1 MKKSDLMVLLLMI
14 SACAGLRAQETPPNA
29 VPVTLGQSVVKLYG
43 PWRFHIGDNPQWA
56 DPTYDDSQWESVDL
70 RPTPQTAVPGIPF
83 AGFVTGWQ
91 QRGHPG
97 YAGFAWYRM
106 RTRISAASGP
116 LTLLGPAW
124 FEGGYQVFANG
135 RLVGSFGDF
144 TRLPPELFYPNPASF
159 SVPASDYEHTPDGT
173 VLIALRFYTP
183 AAALVVPAMGGMH
196 VPPRIGL
203 PSAAAAVFQVE
214 WDTEYWRLVS
224 ALAAALV
231 WTLFALLIAML
242 FAFSRADNILLWPLA
257 ACIFNAIFT
266 GLVVSTNAQWLPH
279 VRLDALINLAGTLGW
294 YMWMLA
300 WWAYFGLQKKR
311 WLFKAIVTLGVIDLL
326 DTQFFIFAKH
336 AAGAS
341 HDLVIADPVIS
352 FAISASELLITAT
365 IAFLGWKNPIPRKWP
380 LYLALMFY
388 ALTDLAP
395 LMSLLHVRHNWL
407 FFGMQVPFALL
418 CVIGMLFFFS
428 IVLFQQFRSSMQ
440 RQQAAE
446 DDLKQ
451 AQEVQHL
458 LIPRNA
464 PNVPGWIIESEYRP
478 ARNVGGD
485 FFQVLPG
492 DDASLL
498 IVVGDVSGKGLKAA
512 MTVSAIVGALRG
524 CALRGAAD
532 VLTYLNRVLHG
543 QISGFA
549 TCAVASIA
557 ADGAMIVANAG
568 HLSPYR
574 NGKEMAVASG
584 LPLGITA
591 DASFEETHFKLV
603 PGDRLTF
610 ISDGVVEATNGK
622 RELFGFERAE
632 EISNQP
638 AARIAEAAQQWGQD
652 DDITVLTVACTA

>member
-1 MKKSDLMVLLLMI
+1 MKKSDLLVLLLII

-29 VPVTLGQSVVKLYG
+29 VPVTLGQSVIALYG
-43 PWRFHIGDNPQWA
+43 PWKFHIGDYPQWA
-56 DPTYDDSQWESVDL
+56 DPNFDDSHWETVDL
-70 RPTPQTAVPGIPF
+70 TPTPQTVVPGIPF
-83 AGFVTGWQ
+83 TDFVTGWQ
-91 QRGHPG
+91 ARGHPG
-97 YAGFAWYRM
+97 YAGFAWYRL
-106 RTRISAASGP
+106 RARISAASGP

-124 FEGGYQVFANG
+124 FEGGYQIFVNG
-135 RLVGSFGDF
+135 RLVGSFGDL
-144 TRLPPELFYPNPASF
+144 TRQPPELYYENPASF
-159 SVPASDYEHTPDGT
+159 TVPVSDLGHGPDGT
-173 VLIALRFYTP
+173 TLIAFRFYTP
-183 AAALVVPAMGGMH
+183 ADALQAPAMGGMH
-196 VPPRIGL
+196 VPPQIGL
-203 PSAAAAVFQVE
+203 PSAASALFHVE
-214 WDTEYWRLVS
+214 WETEYRRLVS
-224 ALAAALV
+224 ALAAALMYFF
-231 WTLFALLIAML
+231 FALLIAML
-242 FAFSRADNILLWPLA
+242 FAFSRTDRILLWPLA
-257 ACIFNAIFT
+257 ACAFAVIMAVFIF
-266 GLVVSTNAQWLPH
+266 STNTQWLPYEH
-279 VRLDALINLAGTLGW
+279 LDLLIDLATTLAW

-300 WWAYFGLQKKR
+300 WWAYFGLQRKR
-311 WLFKAIVTLGVIDLL
+311 WLFSTIVVVGILELSKIA
-326 DTQFFIFAKH
+326 FFVFAQHYEGNSH
-336 AAGAS
+336 ALITAASVTSFAFGAS
-341 HDLVIADPVIS
+341 S
-352 FAISASELLITAT
+352 FLITAT
-365 IAFLGWKNPIPRKWP
+365 IAFLGWKNPVPSKWP

-388 ALTDLAP
+388 ALPDFGP
-395 LMSLLHVRHNWL
+395 LLSFLHVRTSWL
-407 FFGMQVPFALL
+407 FFGIQFPMTLMCIVA
-418 CVIGMLFFFS
+418 MLFFFS

-440 RQQAAE
+440 RQQATE

-524 CALRGAAD
+524 CAVRAPAE
-532 VLTYLNRVLHG
+532 VLAYLNRVLHG

-549 TCAVASIA
+549 TCAVASIEG
-557 ADGAMIVANAG
+557 DGAMTIANAG

-584 LPLGITA
+584 LPLGIAA
-591 DASFEETHFKLV
+591 DTSFEETHFKLA

-638 AARIAEAAQQWGQD
+638 AAAIAEAAQQWGQD